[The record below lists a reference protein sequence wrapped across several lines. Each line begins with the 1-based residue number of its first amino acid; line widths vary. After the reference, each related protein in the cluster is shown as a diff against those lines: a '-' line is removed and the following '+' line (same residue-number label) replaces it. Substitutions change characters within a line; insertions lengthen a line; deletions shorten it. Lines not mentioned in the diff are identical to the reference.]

1 VVDELGLSKALAGR
15 LLMLL
20 VAAMVVLAAL
30 GVGGGVAAWSLAR
43 EWRQGAAS
51 ALMIEVP
58 QPSERLKSETRVG
71 RVLALLQ
78 ADPQVGSAHL
88 LTQDELSTLLRPWL
102 GGDVAALGLELP
114 AMIEVH
120 LVDPGVQGA
129 GLGAGALVTKLQ
141 QSVPGT
147 IAEASDD
154 WSARLLALGRS
165 LAACAGVAVVLVLSV
180 AVALVALAASA
191 GLSAQRETIEI
202 LHLLGATDGD
212 VANRFARRLGL
223 LTLVGGIAGALVA
236 LPLLVELAN
245 LAAPFGV
252 APSDD
257 VAAQPLSM
265 LTTLP
270 PAIWTGLAALPFAA
284 AGIGWITAQLTVR
297 VWLRRLP

>member
-1 VVDELGLSKALAGR
+1 LSGRVDELGLNKALVGR

-30 GVGGGVAAWSLAR
+30 GVAGGVAAWSLAS
-43 EWRQGAAS
+43 EWRQGAGS

-58 QPSERLKSETRVG
+58 RPDERSGGESRVD

-78 ADPQVGSAHL
+78 TASQVGSDHL
-88 LTQDELSTLLRPWL
+88 LTQDELGTLLRPWL
-102 GGDVAALGLELP
+102 GGDVGALGLELP

-120 LVDPGVQGA
+120 LAAPDPGDTNVLLTRLNQA
-129 GLGAGALVTKLQ
+129 A
-141 QSVPGT
+141 PGT

-154 WSARLLALGRS
+154 WSARLLALGQS

-191 GLSAQRETIEI
+191 GLAAQRETIEI

-212 VANRFARRLGL
+212 VAHRFARRLGG
-223 LTLVGGIAGALVA
+223 LTLVGGVVGALLA
-236 LPLLVELAN
+236 LPLLLELAT

-252 APSDD
+252 APAQQ
-257 VAAQPLSM
+257 VADQPLSM

-270 PAIWTGLAALPFAA
+270 PPIWAGLAALPCA
-284 AGIGWITAQLTVR
+284 AGAIGWLTAQITVR
-297 VWLRRLP
+297 AWLRRFP

>member
-1 VVDELGLSKALAGR
+1 MVDEYGLSKALASR
-15 LLMLL
+15 VLMLL

-43 EWRQGAAS
+43 QWRQGAGS
-51 ALMIEVP
+51 ALMVEVP
-58 QPSERLKSETRVG
+58 RPAEKLGDTTRADKAVK
-71 RVLALLQ
+71 VLAAGTL
-78 ADPQVGSAHL
+78 VESAHL
-88 LTQDELSTLLRPWL
+88 LTQDELTGLLRPWL
-102 GGDVAALGLELP
+102 GGDVGALGLQLP

-120 LVDPGVQGA
+120 LADGA
-129 GLGAGALVTKLQ
+129 EPDQLVAQVAKA
-141 QSVPGT
+141 VPGT

-212 VANRFARRLGL
+212 ISNRFARRLGG
-223 LTLVGGIAGALVA
+223 LTLVGGVAGAVLA
-236 LPLLVELAN
+236 LPLLMELAT

-252 APSDD
+252 APSDQ
-257 VAAQPLSM
+257 VADQPLSM
-265 LTTLP
+265 LTALP
-270 PAIWTGLAALPFAA
+270 PLIWVSLIVLPLAA
-284 AGIGWITAQLTVR
+284 AGIGWCTAQITVR
-297 VWLRRLP
+297 AWLRRLP